1 MDKFII
7 VFLSM
12 IITLSLAT
20 YLTNDK
26 STNESDIVLKF
37 KDEKIKCKCNI
48 DDIPEQIK
56 EDFTNYTKDL
66 VIDKSPVN
74 ENIIITEKNL
84 NKPKNVNM
92 TAENY
97 YEKHFTYP
105 LEPIVINKYEVFPVN
120 EYKYLNIGKDTDK
133 LI

>member
-12 IITLSLAT
+12 LVTLTLAT
-20 YLTNDK
+20 YLTSDK
-26 STNESDIVLKF
+26 TTNESDIVLNF

-48 DDIPEQIK
+48 DDIPERIK

-66 VIDKSPVN
+66 IIDKPPIN
-74 ENIIITEKNL
+74 ENIITSIGNL
-84 NKPKNVNM
+84 NKPKHTNI
-92 TAENY
+92 TAKDF

-120 EYKYLNIGKDTDK
+120 EYKYLNIGQDTDK
-133 LI
+133 IM